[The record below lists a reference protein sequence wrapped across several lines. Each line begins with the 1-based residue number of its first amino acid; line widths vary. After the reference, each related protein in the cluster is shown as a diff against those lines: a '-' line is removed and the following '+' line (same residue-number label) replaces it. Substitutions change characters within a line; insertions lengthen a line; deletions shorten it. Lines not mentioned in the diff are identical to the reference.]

1 MASIS
6 GQEYMRGVQLMLF
19 NNIIRGVARL
29 CPVAIITFLLAGILT
44 ARTQASPV
52 QPIYDNEQQR
62 PPNIVLI
69 LFDWAR
75 RDSLLIRVAGVV
87 FL

>member
-1 MASIS
+1 MS
-6 GQEYMRGVQLMLF
+6 F
-19 NNIIRGVARL
+19 NNIIRCVTRL
-29 CPVAIITFLLAGILT
+29 CPIAIITFLPAGILM
-44 ARTQASPV
+44 ARTQDSPV
-52 QPIYDNEQQR
+52 HPIYDNEQQR

>member
-1 MASIS
+1 
-6 GQEYMRGVQLMLF
+6 MLF
-19 NNIIRGVARL
+19 NNIMRGVARL
-29 CPVAIITFLLAGILT
+29 CPVAIITFLPAGILT
-44 ARTQASPV
+44 ARTQDSPV
-52 QPIYDNEQQR
+52 HPIYDNEQR

>member
-1 MASIS
+1 
-6 GQEYMRGVQLMLF
+6 MLF

-29 CPVAIITFLLAGILT
+29 CPVAIITFLLAGFLT
-44 ARTQASPV
+44 ARTQDSPV